1 MKPKEEMVWINNMSL
16 PHPSA
21 FDLRGRQSVRATFR
35 LSPQAIEALSIVAA
49 HLGIKQKS
57 IFDHLIEDA
66 ASLMQIAREI
76 DSNLLKDQER
86 VQKTFV
92 ISRKTLISLEK
103 IATKFGAS
111 RDALVEL
118 SIQRLLPV
126 ISRERQK
133 HEMRKR
139 ILNDIRNFLDKG
151 MELLAEFE
159 AALGNEDPTTVRFK
173 GAINAVAAAQNE
185 INGFVNKGEMIENF
199 DLQHVAVN
207 TKQRKGTLRTDL
219 TKNS

>member
-1 MKPKEEMVWINNMSL
+1 MAWTNSMSL

-66 ASLMQIAREI
+66 ASLMLIAREA
-76 DSNLLKDQER
+76 DDKSWKDQER

-92 ISRKTLISLEK
+92 ISRKTLISIEK
-103 IATKFGAS
+103 TADTFGVS

-133 HEMRKR
+133 HMRRKR
-139 ILNDIRNFLDKG
+139 ILNDIKGFLGKG

-159 AALGNEDPTTVRFK
+159 TVLGDEDPTTANFK
-173 GAINAVAAAQNE
+173 VAIKALAAAQNE
-185 INGFVNKGEMIENF
+185 ISGFVNKGEMIENF
-199 DLQHVAVN
+199 NFQHVAVN
-207 TKQRKGTLRTDL
+207 TKRRNDSLRDDL
-219 TKNS
+219 NKNL

>member
-1 MKPKEEMVWINNMSL
+1 MVWINNMSL

-35 LSPQAIEALSIVAA
+35 LSTQAIEALSIVAA

-173 GAINAVAAAQNE
+173 GAIKAVAAAQNE

>member
-35 LSPQAIEALSIVAA
+35 LSTQAIEALSIVAA

>member
-1 MKPKEEMVWINNMSL
+1 
-16 PHPSA
+16 
-21 FDLRGRQSVRATFR
+21 
-35 LSPQAIEALSIVAA
+35 IVAA

-57 IFDHLIEDA
+57 IFDHLMEDA
-66 ASLMQIAREI
+66 RSLIHIAREFDRI
-76 DSNLLKDQER
+76 SLKDLER

-92 ISRKTLISLEK
+92 LSRNTLQSLEK
-103 IATKFGAS
+103 TAEQFDAP

-139 ILNDIRNFLDKG
+139 ILNDIRNFLDRG

-159 AALGNEDPTTVRFK
+159 AALGNDDPTTVRFK
-173 GAINAVAAAQNE
+173 GAIKAVAAAQNE
-185 INGFVNKGEMIENF
+185 INGFVNKGEMIENI

-207 TKQRKGTLRTDL
+207 TK
-219 TKNS
+219 